1 MASLSG
7 STRPTLGDAS
17 NIILNQRIVAYADV
31 LSEMNPIARHALF
44 WPATGSF
51 SHQHVQLLSEPTVG
65 WRKLNAGVATSQGT
79 TKPINEPILILESWS
94 DIDERIVEHAPQPE
108 ALRLSYARRHL
119 SAMMKEFE
127 NAFFYGDHSSNPE
140 QPDGLKSRYN
150 VSTLDNVIKT
160 HATADAAS
168 TSSAWIIEWDQ
179 EEGVY
184 LAYAEGTPLGLER
197 VDHGK
202 QRITESSNPLVVY
215 SEQFKMA
222 IALAVADD
230 RGAQR
235 IANISTLAFGTDA
248 AKDLNPNDVITALS
262 KMKNPESANKAMYVN
277 RDVWVQVTLA
287 ANDKDNAY
295 FMADSPW
302 GDGFV
307 PFILN
312 CPVYLAEGLI
322 SEEAQI
328 S

>member
-1 MASLSG
+1 MATLSG
-7 STRPTLGDAS
+7 SVRPTLGDAS

-51 SHQHVQLLSEPTVG
+51 SHQHVQLLTEPTVG

-127 NAFFYGDHSSNPE
+127 NAFFYGDHATNPE
-140 QPDGLKSRYN
+140 QPDGLKTRYN
-150 VSTLDNVIKT
+150 TGTLANVIDNGNT
-160 HATADAAS
+160 GDSATN
-168 TSSAWIIEWDQ
+168 SSIYIVEWDN
-179 EEGVY
+179 EEGAY

-230 RGAQR
+230 RGVQR
-235 IANISTLAFGTDA
+235 ICNIDTVSGIANG
-248 AKDLNPNDVITALS
+248 LNPNNLILALS
-262 KMKNPESANKAMYVN
+262 KMKNPESANKAAYMT
-277 RDVWVQVTLA
+277 RAVWVQATIE
-287 ANDKDNAY
+287 ANAKQNAY
-295 FMADSPW
+295 YMADSPW

-312 CPVYLAEGLI
+312 CPLYLAEGI
-322 SEEAQI
+322 IDAEDEVDP
-328 S
+328 

>member
-1 MASLSG
+1 MATLSG
-7 STRPTLGDAS
+7 SVRPTLGDAS

-51 SHQHVQLLSEPTVG
+51 SHQHVQLLTEPTVG

-127 NAFFYGDHSSNPE
+127 NAFFYGDHATNPE
-140 QPDGLKSRYN
+140 QPDGLKTRYN
-150 VSTLDNVIKT
+150 TGTLANVIDNGNT
-160 HATADAAS
+160 GDSATN
-168 TSSAWIIEWDQ
+168 SSIYIVEWDN
-179 EEGVY
+179 EEGAY

-230 RGAQR
+230 RGVQR
-235 IANISTLAFGTDA
+235 ICNIDTVSGIAN
-248 AKDLNPNDVITALS
+248 DLNPNNVILALS
-262 KMKNPESANKAMYVN
+262 KMKNPESANKAAYMT
-277 RDVWVQVTLA
+277 RATWVQATIE
-287 ANDKDNAY
+287 ANAKQNAY
-295 FMADSPW
+295 YMADSPW

-312 CPVYLAEGLI
+312 CPLYLAEGI
-322 SEEAQI
+322 IDAEDEVDP
-328 S
+328 

>member
-127 NAFFYGDHSSNPE
+127 NAFFYGDNSINPE
-140 QPDGLKSRYN
+140 QPNGLKTRYN
-150 VSTLDNVIKT
+150 TATGLDNVLDNGND
-160 HATADAAS
+160 ASADN
-168 TSSAWIIEWDQ
+168 SSIYIVEWDQ
-179 EEGVY
+179 EEGCY

-230 RGAQR
+230 RGVQR
-235 IANISTLAFGTDA
+235 VCNIDTVQA
-248 AKDLNPNDVITALS
+248 ATNDLNPNNVIIALS
-262 KMKNPESANKAMYVN
+262 KMKNPESANKAAYMT
-277 RDVWVQVTLA
+277 RETWVQATIE
-287 ANDKDNAY
+287 ANAKQNAY
-295 FMADSPW
+295 YMADSPW

-312 CPVYLAEGLI
+312 CPLYLAEGI
-322 SEEAQI
+322 VNSEAQVDA
-328 S
+328 

>member
-1 MASLSG
+1 MATLSG
-7 STRPTLGDAS
+7 SVRPTLGDAS

-51 SHQHVQLLSEPTVG
+51 SHQHVQLLTEPTVG
-65 WRKLNAGVATSQGT
+65 WRNLNAGVATSQGT
-79 TKPINEPILILESWS
+79 TKPINAPILILESWS

-127 NAFFYGDHSSNPE
+127 NAFFYGDHATNPE
-140 QPDGLKSRYN
+140 QPDGLKTRYN
-150 VSTLDNVIKT
+150 TGTLANVIDNGNT
-160 HATADAAS
+160 GDSATN
-168 TSSAWIIEWDQ
+168 SSIYIVEWDN
-179 EEGVY
+179 EEGAY

-230 RGAQR
+230 RGVQR
-235 IANISTLAFGTDA
+235 ICNIDTVSGIAN
-248 AKDLNPNDVITALS
+248 DLNPNNVILALS
-262 KMKNPESANKAMYVN
+262 KMKNPESANKAAYMT
-277 RDVWVQVTLA
+277 RAVWVQATIE
-287 ANDKDNAY
+287 ANAKQNAY
-295 FMADSPW
+295 YMADSPW

-312 CPVYLAEGLI
+312 CPLYLAEGI
-322 SEEAQI
+322 IDAEDEVDP
-328 S
+328 